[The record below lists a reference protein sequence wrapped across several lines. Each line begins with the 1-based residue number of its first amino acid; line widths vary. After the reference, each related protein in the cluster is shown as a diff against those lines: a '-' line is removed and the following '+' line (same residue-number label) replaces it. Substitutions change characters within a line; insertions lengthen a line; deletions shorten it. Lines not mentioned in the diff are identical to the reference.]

1 MPNRRRGEVALQL
14 GDTRYTLCLTL
25 GALAE
30 LEDAFGV
37 AGSHG
42 ARRTLRHGA
51 PVETRDL
58 LTLLAVAL
66 RGGGHAMS
74 DAEVANLPLHEGI
87 EPVAAALADLL
98 VTTFG
103 GGDAAP
109 NPPSAAGGEREPHAF
124 PWDDALTLGLEHPA
138 VEPGNL
144 LARDAARIAGGLG
157 GIVRRANDRACVERR
172 SQAVD
177 GGFSGLVKAA
187 PGCFLSRLESI
198 TDGRPRLSA

>member
-37 AGSHG
+37 QDLMALTERFGTGRLSS
-42 ARRTLRHGA
+42 
-51 PVETRDL
+51 RDL

-74 DAEVANLPLHEGI
+74 DAEVAGLPLYEGI

-98 VTTFG
+98 VMTFG
-103 GGDAAP
+103 GGEPSP
-109 NPPSAAGGEREPHAF
+109 NPPSSQGASASHA
-124 PWDDALTLGLEHPA
+124 PS
-138 VEPGNL
+138 PGTT
-144 LARDAARIAGGLG
+144 R
-157 GIVRRANDRACVERR
+157 
-172 SQAVD
+172 
-177 GGFSGLVKAA
+177 
-187 PGCFLSRLESI
+187 
-198 TDGRPRLSA
+198 